1 MTDLIAEFN
10 GFDTPQENWSKLPHA
25 LIDLLPLFPGGT
37 ELKVVLYILR
47 HTWGYQEYDDAKKI
61 TMDEFMRGRKR
72 RDGSRIDNGVGMSE
86 PAIRKALVD
95 AEAHGLIVIE
105 IDDHD
110 KARIEKHYC
119 IRKSGVKHLP
129 PEGKTFT
136 LGTKESL
143 PRTEKDTLGK
153 KLEERKDTPNG
164 GSQPLSKEK
173 RNGKPSKEE
182 AIADTTHGITP
193 RRDLH
198 DVTERMLGLKSAA
211 YPLIEKWVNFLTG
224 NTPEYTTARKGEKTR
239 RNGVW
244 HEYQIQPGMEAA
256 EIGAFGR
263 WYRSVH
269 PGIDVPSKCDSMN
282 LHVARFR
289 AASDHARMVEAYRR
303 DLEVQA
309 IRAAQPAPIPSPV
322 DDEPITDEQRAA
334 AAEMFEALTA
344 KLGGQ

>member
-1 MTDLIAEFN
+1 MTDLIADFN

-72 RDGSRIDNGVGMSE
+72 RDGSRIDSGVGMSE
-86 PAIRKALVD
+86 PAIRKALSD

-119 IRKSGVKHLP
+119 IRKSGVKVLP

-153 KLEERKDTPNG
+153 KLEERKKDPAPESGAVIAPVKKERPRDPLFDAVQVHIFGIPLEEKASG
-164 GSQPLSKEK
+164 GRIAKISNWL
-173 RNGKPSKEE
+173 NGKYEGRGAQAVGKISKAAEPQHVE
-182 AIADTTHGITP
+182 KFAAWCHREGFTP
-193 RRDLH
+193 PL
-198 DVTERMLGLKSAA
+198 DVVKFTERWRKWAA
-211 YPLIEKWVNFLTG
+211 
-224 NTPEYTTARKGEKTR
+224 
-239 RNGVW
+239 
-244 HEYQIQPGMEAA
+244 
-256 EIGAFGR
+256 
-263 WYRSVH
+263 
-269 PGIDVPSKCDSMN
+269 SMN
-282 LHVARFR
+282 GSSAHR
-289 AASDHARMVEAYRR
+289 SDPLAGLTIITN
-303 DLEVQA
+303 D
-309 IRAAQPAPIPSPV
+309 PAVNS
-322 DDEPITDEQRAA
+322 
-334 AAEMFEALTA
+334 
-344 KLGGQ
+344 

>member
-1 MTDLIAEFN
+1 MTNLIADSN

-72 RDGSRIDNGVGMSE
+72 RDGSRIDSGVGMSE
-86 PAIRKALVD
+86 PAIRKALSD

-136 LGTKESL
+136 PGTKESL

-153 KLEERKDTPNG
+153 KLEERKKDSAPKSGAVVPPTRPRDLLFDAVQVHVFGIPLEEKANG
-164 GSQPLSKEK
+164 GRIGRISNWL
-173 RNGKPSKEE
+173 NGKFEGKGSARVGFISAPAQPEHVEKFAAWCKAEGFTAPRDVVKFVE
-182 AIADTTHGITP
+182 QWRRWAATANHTAPKAPEPAPDAAVQAMMIA
-193 RRDLH
+193 
-198 DVTERMLGLKSAA
+198 K
-211 YPLIEKWVNFLTG
+211 F
-224 NTPEYTTARKGEKTR
+224 
-239 RNGVW
+239 
-244 HEYQIQPGMEAA
+244 
-256 EIGAFGR
+256 
-263 WYRSVH
+263 RSVPH
-269 PGIDVPSKCDSMN
+269 GN
-282 LHVARFR
+282 
-289 AASDHARMVEAYRR
+289 
-303 DLEVQA
+303 
-309 IRAAQPAPIPSPV
+309 
-322 DDEPITDEQRAA
+322 
-334 AAEMFEALTA
+334 
-344 KLGGQ
+344 